1 MSCEYSN
8 KEGGDEEVYFE
19 VGTSF
24 LLACSKIQS
33 CDSDLIY
40 IILFIMNTVTRR
52 VEMEKCMPRWVQLC
66 IYILL
71 AA

>member
-1 MSCEYSN
+1 M
-8 KEGGDEEVYFE
+8 YFD

-33 CDSDLIY
+33 CDTDSDLIY

-52 VEMEKCMPRWVQLC
+52 VEMEKCMPRSVQLC
-66 IYILL
+66 IYIYILL
-71 AA
+71 HSDLIYI